1 MNTKAERIK
10 IVNDIIKVI
19 ALNGRNFFLNNKD
32 NDMAYFLEKN
42 GRLYMYN
49 EYNKSEMYLHTKYG
63 YPPKRFHH
71 GGTLWGLVKDFKD
84 YIQKGG
90 DTNHNNGYGGLYCNH
105 WGYDEDSMKAVRDTA
120 LKLGYLKPKDSA
132 CA

>member
-42 GRLYMYN
+42 GRLYMHN
-49 EYNKSEMYLHTKYG
+49 EYNKTEMYLHTKYG
-63 YPPKRFHH
+63 YPPKKWHH

-84 YIQKGG
+84 YIQNGG
-90 DTNHNNGYGGLYCNH
+90 DTNHNNGYGGLYCSH
-105 WGYDEDSMKAVRDTA
+105 WGYDEASMKAVRDTA
-120 LKLGYLKPKDSA
+120 LKLGYLKPKASA

>member
-49 EYNKSEMYLHTKYG
+49 EYNKTEMYLHTKYG
-63 YPPKRFHH
+63 YPPKKWHH

-84 YIQKGG
+84 YIQNGG
-90 DTNHNNGYGGLYCNH
+90 DTNHNNGYGGLYCTH
-105 WGYDEDSMKAVRDTA
+105 WGYDEVSMKAVRDTA
-120 LKLGYLKPKDSA
+120 LKLGYLKPKSSA